1 MPKKRTQQSP
11 QRPRSSTTLLEA
23 KPAPERLPTDEI
35 FDGLR
40 DRTLSRKAAVKRL
53 LELDCI
59 DVLQFLDLS
68 WVQIVANT
76 GRREFLGKRT
86 NFALDISALSRDDVV
101 LFRDW
106 LTGALGDNDV
116 TAEQLEKFDAIAANA
131 LKVWISDKRVNSL
144 V

>member
-1 MPKKRTQQSP
+1 MPKKPQQ
-11 QRPRSSTTLLEA
+11 RNRKRASSGSATVEKELVI
-23 KPAPERLPTDEI
+23 ERLPTDEI

-40 DRTLSRKAAVKRL
+40 GRTLSRKAAIKRL

-68 WVQIVANT
+68 WVHTVANT
-76 GRREFLGKRT
+76 GRAEFVGKKT
-86 NFALDISALSRDDVV
+86 NFAFDISGISLDEIA

-106 LTGALGDNDV
+106 LTGTIGDNDV
-116 TAEQLEKFDAIAANA
+116 AVELLSTFLSISANA
-131 LKVWISDKRVNSL
+131 LKVWISDKRVDSL

>member
-1 MPKKRTQQSP
+1 MGKKRPQQKS
-11 QRPRSSTTLLEA
+11 QRARSGSTILERE
-23 KPAPERLPTDEI
+23 PALERLPTDEI

-40 DRTLSRKAAVKRL
+40 DRTLSRKAAIKRL

-68 WVQIVANT
+68 WVHTVANT
-76 GRREFLGKRT
+76 GRAEFIGKRT
-86 NFALDISALSRDDVV
+86 NFAFDISGLSLDEVV

-106 LTGALGDNDV
+106 LTGAVGDNDLAV
-116 TAEQLEKFDAIAANA
+116 ERLERFESISANA
-131 LKVWISDKRVNSL
+131 LKVWISDKRVDSL